1 MNKQIAALKGE
12 LRALLPKVLKET
24 GIATEASLNAKIG
37 HKSGDFIDLRNEI
50 INSGEQ
56 YVSLWLE
63 GLKGGLSTTGHRTA
77 YDELYDLIKA
87 SAALQEYLYKFL
99 CRSYLKHYDELSKT
113 RPTIKQAEIWIGQ
126 NHANYGLLVAPRYG
140 KKGWENDTEG
150 ERTAS
155 PGAVSRPHADPAN
168 AAELRPL
175 RLAPPS
181 PRRPNRS

>member
-87 SAALQEYLYKFL
+87 SAALQEYLTNF
-99 CRSYLKHYDELSKT
+99 C
-113 RPTIKQAEIWIGQ
+113 
-126 NHANYGLLVAPRYG
+126 
-140 KKGWENDTEG
+140 
-150 ERTAS
+150 
-155 PGAVSRPHADPAN
+155 
-168 AAELRPL
+168 AAHT
-175 RLAPPS
+175 
-181 PRRPNRS
+181 